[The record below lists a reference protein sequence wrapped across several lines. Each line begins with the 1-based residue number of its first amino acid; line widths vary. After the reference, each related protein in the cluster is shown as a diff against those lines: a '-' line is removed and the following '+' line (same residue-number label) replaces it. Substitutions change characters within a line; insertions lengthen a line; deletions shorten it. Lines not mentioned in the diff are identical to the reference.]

1 MRVDPSQSAPDLP
14 ASESIVR
21 APAKM
26 PAETCPL
33 CLQSYARL
41 GQHLVVTHCVK
52 NPEERKLLLAMES
65 GRVNARAGLCPL
77 PACGKFSNR
86 LDRHIRTHSEVTAGM
101 QDEALR
107 YCKRRVCLEKLTAL
121 RASDPAPPMVSTLD
135 LEQQQFIEEDPSNPQ
150 DPETLE
156 EEECDKQGCKNVKE
170 LLRNQVVD
178 LSKQVD
184 TLSET
189 LRTVTR
195 RYRIL
200 KRRSTSL
207 GSVRIGRAA
216 KRLLSSL
223 GPEEE
228 EGAPVE
234 EDQQQQAPRSSSEEK
249 TPEGGEEEK
258 PSTSQQPEDPGEE
271 QPHYPD
277 HVGAPNEIVEEYRRH
292 REGPD
297 PGTKLKEN
305 VGCQVYRIK
314 KFLAAM
320 ARGKQNLADFRFLDD
335 TARIHGWVSS
345 LRRAKMTVTTIQH
358 YVLNVGCFMR
368 FLSETPPQSC
378 RLTKKAL
385 VGLRREMGALRKS
398 MKCRELAA
406 KAIPDLLTLLE
417 NEPTQKT
424 LWRLYGHFAALL
436 ASVYGHRGGVLQN
449 ITMQEVLGARKST
462 SEKAYL
468 INVANHKTNMAFGSA
483 QIVLTEEEFGWVNRL
498 LRVKDELPG
507 GASAKFLFFTSTPNP
522 CKNLNSY
529 FQEAWMSMG
538 LPGCPTFTDVRTS
551 IASHI
556 KFTHSNDDRVKLSKF
571 MCHDTRTADK
581 FYVAN
586 LTPQQ
591 AMEHRRLFDTALE
604 GEERGSPSKQPT
616 SLKRKRPA
624 KGKEPLKK
632 KRRAPESSDE
642 EMTSGST
649 TPEATK
655 SPEYQESGTSS
666 PDSSGHEEEEEEEA
680 ESGAA
685 AVGSQ
690 EEEKAESGA
699 EAVGSQEE
707 EKAES
712 GAEAVGSQEEEK
724 AESGAEAVGSQEEEE
739 TTTPKKYPRRRGK
752 ATVLLTPLK
761 CLSSTQRHVSPLKVK
776 KAIFSPT
783 STTLVG
789 LTRQKEV
796 SKKVKEAIKKRRQRK

>member
-195 RYRIL
+195 R
-200 KRRSTSL
+200 KRKAPRGRDVKSSPEATST
-207 GSVRIGRAA
+207 
-216 KRLLSSL
+216 
-223 GPEEE
+223 PQQQQ
-228 EGAPVE
+228 
-234 EDQQQQAPRSSSEEK
+234 QQQQAPRSSSEEK

-277 HVGAPNEIVEEYRRH
+277 HVGALNEIVEEYRRH

-398 MKCRELAA
+398 MKRGVAVHQTQVKEGKEVNIIQKATLRKCRELAA

-529 FQEAWMSMG
+529 FQEAWKSMG

-642 EMTSGST
+642 DMTSGST

-690 EEEKAESGA
+690 EEEEKAESGA
-699 EAVGSQEE
+699 AAVGSQEE

-712 GAEAVGSQEEEK
+712 GAEAVGSPKGEK
-724 AESGAEAVGSQEEEE
+724 GG
-739 TTTPKKYPRRRGK
+739 KRRRPPQKSTRGGEGK
-752 ATVLLTPLK
+752 L
-761 CLSSTQRHVSPLKVK
+761 RHVSPLKVK